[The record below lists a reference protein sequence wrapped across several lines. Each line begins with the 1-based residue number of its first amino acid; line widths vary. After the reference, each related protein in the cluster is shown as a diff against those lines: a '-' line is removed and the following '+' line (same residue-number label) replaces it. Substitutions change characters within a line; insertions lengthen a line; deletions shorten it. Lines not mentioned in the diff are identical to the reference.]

1 MKKEFISCEE
11 LLEQL
16 FEYLD
21 RELDDRTR
29 TTIDHHLELCRDCFS
44 RVEFEQRLRDRISDA
59 GKQTAPDRLHERV
72 RKIIDQL

>member
-1 MKKEFISCEE
+1 MRKDHISCEE

-21 RELDDRTR
+21 RELDGRTR
-29 TTIDHHLELCRDCFS
+29 AAIDHHLELCRDCFS
-44 RVEFEQRLRDRISDA
+44 RVEFEQRLRHRISDA
-59 GKQTAPDRLHERV
+59 GKQKAPDRLHERV